1 MKRILAHSEQDVQ
14 KRRAAFEE
22 HFSIFSGK
30 QMKLEDVKRAVNT
43 ELELKYLRAY
53 MGETG
58 KFSNEP
64 NPIVDFTDGK
74 FSFYEQ
80 GLRNVLKKRKAD
92 LNAFK
97 MEVGPETAKEVNTRM
112 PHYYSLKPFLD
123 LYNKRKDVFTQTCL
137 LTYKGIQ
144 MEIIRWFI
152 KSSPFGLYEIT
163 PSKEMPTTH
172 QADKLILRDDEF
184 YMLDLSTLL
193 MDLALEWELREEEM
207 TYHAKQMKIQ
217 TMEASVVDEEYIDL
231 APIEEDVIQRIIK
244 ECEAAQMT
252 REQTFQ
258 RIVQPWMDAIQRY
271 LLLMTSKYKDII
283 LMYNLRLEPPPS
295 GYGSVYPRNA
305 KMSIGQLPQPFFKK
319 QCEREGV
326 ASEFFVSEPEYPSYS
341 LTKSRAT
348 FKVNDAELVID
359 EILNSSQPLK
369 DQLTIY
375 PNAKDCR
382 FRLEITGN
390 IGIHALVGYLKQM
403 PELCRKMDKFAESL
417 NF

>member
-1 MKRILAHSEQDVQ
+1 MKRILAHSEQDAQ

-22 HFSIFSGK
+22 HFSTFSGK
-30 QMKLEDVKRAVNT
+30 QMKLEAVKRAVNA
-43 ELELKYLRAY
+43 ELELRYLRAY
-53 MGETG
+53 LGDTA

-74 FSFYEQ
+74 FSFSEQ
-80 GLRNVLKKRKAD
+80 GLRNALKKRKAD

-97 MEVGPETAKEVNTRM
+97 MEVQEVPRVVNEKVVAQLN
-112 PHYYSLKPFLD
+112 PPISY
-123 LYNKRKDVFTQTCL
+123 LYNKRKNVVNQICCI
-137 LTYKGIQ
+137 TYKGVQ
-144 MEIIRWFI
+144 MEIVRWNI
-152 KSSPFGLYEIT
+152 KGSPFGVYEIT
-163 PSKEMPTTH
+163 PSKEMPTTY

-184 YMLDLSTLL
+184 YMLDISTLL

-207 TYHAKQMKIQ
+207 VYHAKQMKIQ

-231 APIEEDVIQRIIK
+231 APIDEDAIQRIIK

-258 RIVQPWMDAIQRY
+258 RIVQPWMDAIRRY
-271 LLLMTSKYKDII
+271 LLLMTSKYKDTI
-283 LMYNLRLEPPPS
+283 LMYNLRLEPAPS
-295 GYGSVYPRNA
+295 GYGSVFPRNA
-305 KMSIGQLPQPFFKK
+305 KMAIGQLPQPFFKK
-319 QCEREGV
+319 QCERKGV
-326 ASEFFVSEPEYPSYS
+326 ASEFIVSKPEYLSYS

-348 FKVNDAELVID
+348 FKVDKAEMVID

-375 PNAKDCR
+375 PNAKDQR
-382 FRLEITGN
+382 FHLEIDGN
-390 IGIHALVGYLKQM
+390 IGINALVGYLKQM
-403 PELCRKMDKFAESL
+403 PELCRKMDKLVDSL